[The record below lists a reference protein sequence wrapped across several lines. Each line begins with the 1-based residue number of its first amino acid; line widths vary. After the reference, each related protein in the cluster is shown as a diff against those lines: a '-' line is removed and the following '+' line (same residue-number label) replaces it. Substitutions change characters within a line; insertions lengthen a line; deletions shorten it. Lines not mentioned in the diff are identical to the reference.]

1 MRAASNS
8 QEREEQMQTGT
19 EHNIVFRPSSS
30 QGPAADRQSSSP
42 SFQNPQLVSQRA
54 GEITDDDDL
63 PQVSTLQ
70 RESSSEGVRIRKS
83 MKKDMWAFILPFI
96 HDHRFYSYE
105 YIFLGI

>member
-1 MRAASNS
+1 MRPASNS

-70 RESSSEGVRIRKS
+70 RESSSEGVRIRNS
-83 MKKDMWAFILPFI
+83 MKKNMCALKVTPPFI
-96 HDHRFYSYE
+96 HDQRFYS
-105 YIFLGI
+105 

>member
-1 MRAASNS
+1 MRPASNS

-30 QGPAADRQSSSP
+30 QGPTADRQSSSP

-70 RESSSEGVRIRKS
+70 RESSSEGVRIRNS
-83 MKKDMWAFILPFI
+83 MKKNMCAFIPHFI
-96 HDHRFYSYE
+96 HDHRFDSYG
-105 YIFLGI
+105 YIF